1 VTTDLADRVTAQ
13 LTRLAHDKARRTGCG
28 CANCRRQAASLSEW
42 VNQRVK
48 TKEYPARP
56 LAFTLSD
63 PMTVKVLGLTFTGYV
78 AAVTILPGRAVVGL
92 LEYDPASVVSLEELA
107 GDFINHALTRLD
119 DDESG

>member
-1 VTTDLADRVTAQ
+1 
-13 LTRLAHDKARRTGCG
+13 
-28 CANCRRQAASLSEW
+28 
-42 VNQRVK
+42 
-48 TKEYPARP
+48 
-56 LAFTLSD
+56 
-63 PMTVKVLGLTFTGYV
+63 MTVKVLGLTFTGYV